1 MITAIDDRAWLWHGK
16 NTDLYP
22 LLGDVDHVISDPPY
36 GKEVHSDARVSRGKD
51 GVVGVEVIP
60 FGALEHEDAYRMASY
75 CARHVKGGWALI
87 CSQPEQIYDWK
98 QAAHCATEDARIDA
112 PRASMKYNRAN
123 IWVKPDARPN
133 FSGNGPGVGYETIQS
148 YWCGGGMSKW
158 NGGGRTGVFT
168 HVKRH
173 TGSHPTEKPL
183 PLMRELITLFTNP
196 GDVIF
201 DPFMGS
207 GSTGVAAL
215 ELGRRFIGAEMNDE
229 YFAIAT
235 RRITEASQVRGLV
248 ASVDKA
254 KPVALFDEPA
264 YATRTARKKE
274 TA

>member
-1 MITAIDDRAWLWHGK
+1 MITAIGDRAWLWHGK

-22 LLGDVDHVISDPPY
+22 LLGDVDHVITDPPY

-60 FGALEHEDAYRMASY
+60 FGALEEQDAQAMAIF
-75 CARHVKGGWALI
+75 CAMHVKGGWALI
-87 CSQPEQIYDWK
+87 CSQPEQIEVWRGH
-98 QAAHCATEDARIDA
+98 AERATRRWPNDK
-112 PRASMKYNRAN
+112 ASMKYNRAN

-183 PLMRELITLFTNP
+183 PLMRELIQLFTNP

-229 YFAIAT
+229 YFAIAC
-235 RRITEASQVRGLV
+235 RRIGEASVIKSLV
-248 ASVDKA
+248 TNDAKA
-254 KPVALFDEPA
+254 KPTALFDAPA
-264 YATRTARKKE
+264 YATRASRKK
-274 TA
+274 TAS